1 MIKNRYLTYAY
12 FLGLSFL
19 IFPYCGNAQS
29 EMDLLMN
36 EKKNESCELQ
46 NNCEENIKDIS
57 YTDIITGNTQNN
69 DAKKQNEI
77 DVNANAN
84 ESWLKEYFKFGKEIL
99 LEKLDTKKEEKE
111 KKDENLVSVQTKSNA
126 AFFDISNIKLRMPPK
141 EVEETLTKQG
151 YRKISENLE
160 IPNFIEWRSEELCR
174 INGVIGFE
182 RLNACAT
189 RIAQSNGH
197 QFVEKQLYNRYSTKE
212 SIEVNFTSSFTDNLS
227 YRIFYKSSIPFSDSK
242 ASKNVYIN
250 NVKVFDFWRRV
261 DLKYGKPDNTTEI
274 KWGMGGKK
282 PYLQAKTGQLEL
294 VDPLLISLDSTRMF
308 NEDSRLANT
317 EYYTF

>member
-1 MIKNRYLTYAY
+1 MIKNKHLIFAY
-12 FLGLSFL
+12 FLSFSFL
-19 IFPYCGNAQS
+19 FLPDCGIAQS
-29 EMDLLMN
+29 DINLFDAN
-36 EKKNESCELQ
+36 DKSKEKESSIEQ
-46 NNCEENIKDIS
+46 TDSNIS
-57 YTDIITGNTQNN
+57 FTDIITGKADEKKAQ
-69 DAKKQNEI
+69 KQNEI
-77 DVNANAN
+77 DVDASAN
-84 ESWLKEYFKFGKEIL
+84 ESWLKGYFKYGKEKF
-99 LEKLDTKKEEKE
+99 LEKLDTV
-111 KKDENLVSVQTKSNA
+111 KDEKDAEKTDLVTVEPKSNA
-126 AFFDISNIKLRMPPK
+126 AFFDISNVKLRMSPK
-141 EVEETLTKQG
+141 EVEEILKKQG

-174 INGVIGFE
+174 INGIVGFE

-197 QFVEKQLYNRYSTKE
+197 QFIEKQLYNRYTTKE
-212 SIEVNFTSSFTDNLS
+212 SIEVTYTSSFTDNLS

-242 ASKNVYIN
+242 SSKNIYIN
-250 NVKVFDFWRRV
+250 NVKVFDFWKRV

-294 VDPLLISLDSTRMF
+294 VDPLLVSLDSTRMF